1 MATLIPSGRLEDQDR
16 DQLVVLARRLL
27 VEADA
32 LSSRIAAVNEIGV
45 AINRTLDL
53 DAIQR
58 VIAKQAKW
66 LLDFEHCS
74 VCLQDSSDDSWK
86 INTLFGPAET
96 EPLNILETENVGQV
110 LRGSHPRLILDGS
123 PSPFLKVYPSQMIV
137 PLIADDIMMGTI
149 NFASTK
155 VRAYS
160 QDDMR
165 IGYMLA
171 LQLSSAIRNART
183 FEELKR
189 TRDELRTY
197 ADALEARNQELDAY
211 SHTIAHDLKS
221 PLSSIILKSEL
232 TVAKAETTLPASVLE
247 AFQGIK
253 ERGLLMNDMIDQL
266 LWLAKLRNVQEAV
279 TPVDMNTVAAAALTR
294 LKPLIEER
302 KIAIELAREMPSA
315 LGQALWLEEVFA
327 NLISNAV
334 KYMGSANPAPK
345 IRILGLRQDEMV
357 RYEVQDTG
365 VGIAQE
371 NQARLFAMFT
381 RLHTVETEGLGLGLS
396 IVHRIVTKLNG
407 SVGVTSQPGT
417 GSTFWFTLPSVPEK
431 QIKGADNLLNSK
443 SEDVPDDGK
452 TAGTGG
458 R

>member
-16 DQLVVLARRLL
+16 DQLVLLARRLL

-53 DAIQR
+53 NAIQR

-86 INTLFGPAET
+86 INTLFGPAEA
-96 EPLNILETENVGQV
+96 EPVNILETENVGQV
-110 LRGSHPRLILDGS
+110 LRGAHPRLILDGS
-123 PSPFLKVYPSQMIV
+123 PSLFLKTYPSQMLV

-149 NFASTK
+149 NFASIK
-155 VRAYS
+155 PRAYT

-165 IGYMLA
+165 IGYMLG
-171 LQLSSAIRNART
+171 LQLASAIRNART

-232 TVAKAETTLPASVLE
+232 AAARSDYELPVPVLE
-247 AFQGIK
+247 AFEGIK
-253 ERGLLMNDMIDQL
+253 ERGLMMSNMIDQL

-279 TPVDMNTVAAAALTR
+279 TSVDMNAVAAAALTR
-294 LKPLIEER
+294 LKPLIEQTSITID
-302 KIAIELAREMPSA
+302 IAGELPPA
-315 LGQALWLEEVFA
+315 LGQALWIEEVFA
-327 NLISNAV
+327 NLTSNAI
-334 KYMGSANPAPK
+334 KYMGSINPAPK
-345 IRILGLRQDEMV
+345 IHVNGFQQDEMM

-365 VGIAQE
+365 VGIAAE
-371 NQARLFAMFT
+371 DQAHLFAMFT

-407 SVGVTSQPGT
+407 KVGVTSQPGN
-417 GSTFWFTLPSVPEK
+417 GSTFWFTLPRVPEK
-431 QIKGADNLLNSK
+431 QDEGTDNPLSLK
-443 SEDVPDDGK
+443 KEELADDGK
-452 TAGTGG
+452 TTGAGG